1 MAENGIGARTLRVED
16 QRFLT
21 GQGNYLDDIVRPGQ
35 NYAYFLRSPH
45 AHATLNS
52 VDTSAAASAPGVVA
66 VLTGEDVAA
75 AGLGGVPCGFAP
87 AGATVMN
94 EPPRPLIAQGKVRFA
109 GEIVAM
115 VIASSP
121 AEAKDA
127 SEKVSVD
134 YGVLDA
140 SASTGTAHKE
150 GAPQVHDEAANNT
163 CFEWAIGDKD
173 ATDAA
178 FAAATRVVSID
189 LVNNRKAPN
198 ALEPRTAIGEYDAGT
213 GNYTLHTTTQ
223 NPHVTRLLMGAFVLQ
238 IPEHKLRVVA
248 PDVGGGFG
256 SKIAHYPEEAL
267 VTWAGKV
274 TGNPVKWTSER
285 AEAML
290 SDTHGRDHVTHA
302 EMAMDDD
309 GKFLGFRVDT
319 QANLGAYL
327 STFGPLV
334 PSYLYG
340 TLLSG
345 QYAIPAIHGSV
356 RAVFTHTTPLDA
368 ERGAGRPEATY
379 LVESIVEKAAR
390 ESGIDRA
397 EIRRRN
403 FVPADAFPYETPVA
417 LTYDS
422 GDYAKVLDEALKLA
436 DYDGFGA
443 RRAESEGRGKL
454 RGLGFSSYIEACG
467 LAPSNVAGAIG
478 ARAGLYEAA
487 EVRMHPT
494 GSVTVFTGSHSHG
507 QGHETTFAQVVVEK
521 LGVPFESIEVVHGD
535 TDRVPFGMGT
545 YGSRSLA
552 VGGSAIVK
560 SIDKIVEKG
569 KKVAAHLLEASE
581 SDISFADGTFSVAG
595 TDKSVSI
602 GEVAFAAYVPHNY
615 PLEEL
620 EPGMDE
626 TSFYDPANFVYP
638 AGCHICEVEI
648 DPDTGVTNIV
658 KWSAIDDFGNIV
670 NPMIVEGQI
679 HGGVSHGVGQ
689 ALLEEVSYDADG
701 QLLAGTFMDYAMPR
715 ADDVPTP
722 ALGFTTTPCP
732 HNPLGVK
739 GCGEAGAIAEPPA
752 VMNAVTDA
760 LQDYDTSGISM
771 PATSEKVWRAING
784 GRAAAAE

>member
-1 MAENGIGARTLRVED
+1 M
-16 QRFLT
+16 
-21 GQGNYLDDIVRPGQ
+21 
-35 NYAYFLRSPH
+35 
-45 AHATLNS
+45 
-52 VDTSAAASAPGVVA
+52 
-66 VLTGEDVAA
+66 
-75 AGLGGVPCGFAP
+75 
-87 AGATVMN
+87 
-94 EPPRPLIAQGKVRFA
+94 
-109 GEIVAM
+109 
-115 VIASSP
+115 
-121 AEAKDA
+121 
-127 SEKVSVD
+127 
-134 YGVLDA
+134 
-140 SASTGTAHKE
+140 
-150 GAPQVHDEAANNT
+150 
-163 CFEWAIGDKD
+163 
-173 ATDAA
+173 
-178 FAAATRVVSID
+178 
-189 LVNNRKAPN
+189 NNRKAPN

-267 VTWAGKV
+267 VTWAGKL

-436 DYDGFGA
+436 DYDGFSA
-443 RRAESEGRGKL
+443 RRAESERRGKL

-648 DPDTGVTNIV
+648 DPETGVTDVV

-679 HGGVSHGVGQ
+679 HGGVTHGVGQ

-739 GCGEAGAIAEPPA
+739 GCGEAGAIAAPPA

-760 LQDYDTSGISM
+760 LQDYDTSGLSM